1 MSQDNNSQLEWQKQV
16 LREELVESESFN
28 ELRKSITDR
37 VSQTMPKRKRRGA
50 ARMEKTLGK

>member
-37 VSQTMPKRKRRGA
+37 VSQTMPKRKRRGV